1 MDDDPSRTLLSNYFL
16 RRLGLTSDELYWPAT
31 SEDASRNIIA
41 IDATPDVQESWRLRD
56 AVKDILKDNGVVAP
70 TYTTMGEG
78 DRGIEGEVVTIASVV
93 DHLMPNDADIAK
105 LRMLN
110 LDGIRLDTGGKLNL
124 EHAYMAFNAAAYSIL
139 RASCRVKSSKPTVQ
153 EELQQLYEPPV
164 IRAMESIRTSRIQS
178 LNEAAGKSVPSFLKK
193 NNTIPWFHV
202 PLEQKKQP
210 DAVTS
215 VKLAAK
221 QAAAKRA
228 AEQAKAEAEKVNME
242 AKKEEKK
249 APVKRPAPDSE
260 GPVEKKMKL
269 EKSANPKAKT
279 KVNKDGASPKPKLS
293 PVRLSNQPAV
303 SRAILCAAAAMV
315 FQKSTP
321 DYNVKESDSVGAGS
335 GQVRDWEIDPTV
347 MPRTIIEM
355 EVARRAASK
364 KKTHLD
370 ISVETA
376 MDRASAM
383 SKNALHKILGAARRN
398 DRRNAFR
405 LDISRSKLCNSWMR
419 SGTVIVAPG
428 QSLPLVI
435 PNPFMED
442 GKTFTDSE
450 AMDTDEESLTTGPEK
465 RTTEDKEWTQGC
477 LPRLLSVL
485 GTGAGHAIM
494 VDLQW
499 NNRMLRIAELLQ
511 NMTSSSDPVQDSINY
526 GPHLLV
532 TTSQDIHAFVRMF
545 GRLGHDLRI
554 VRNDDNVPG
563 ANAVATL
570 RALTYHGS
578 REKRR
583 SLRKHFGS
591 LAPSPDSPYC
601 FLGGQADS
609 PYHVILTTYTAFA
622 EDYVH
627 FCQIPFQTVILDDG
641 VSWLGYAHADPTTQL
656 GKVWDT
662 ALWSTLDHGAGMA
675 GVSNGLSSPWDFSQ
689 DDGGLDKEKASKS
702 SKPTLAR
709 KDSNPNP
716 QVEKTKRGNLLV
728 GLTARHRILV
738 APIMHT
744 TFHGQL
750 YKAPIS
756 SLMSFVAPNFI
767 DTVRDD
773 WDKSKLLQC
782 DRSTMYL
789 RKLIARSIVV
799 YSGSSSIPSPLD
811 LFQLSVK
818 SLSGEL
824 KSSALPKF
832 SYGSSPEAK
841 TSLQRKDASAW
852 FRPGSA
858 VLQELNDSPLDSII
872 GIIKKFSLGFVCDEI
887 LPSSTLTPSGAN
899 GAVTGPNAYRMG
911 ARCGRQFSNEVSLR
925 QHISACHAPAGTW
938 LCDTCGIDCVTS
950 PFKSHH
956 EKTCLPAGVSFEF
969 FPLYLDCALHRQ
981 YISHITRVERQ
992 NRGIYRKCCS
1002 FGPCK

>member
-1 MDDDPSRTLLSNYFL
+1 M
-16 RRLGLTSDELYWPAT
+16 
-31 SEDASRNIIA
+31 
-41 IDATPDVQESWRLRD
+41 QESWRVRD

-78 DRGIEGEVVTIASVV
+78 GGGIKGEVVTISSVV

-105 LRMLN
+105 LRMLT
-110 LDGIRLDTGGKLNL
+110 LDGVRVDTGGKLNL

-139 RASCRVKSSKPTVQ
+139 RANSRVNSSKQPTVQ

-164 IRAMESIRTSRIQS
+164 IQAMESIRTSRIQS
-178 LNEAAGKSVPSFLKK
+178 LNEAAGKSTPSFLKK

-215 VKLAAK
+215 SVKLAAK
-221 QAAAKRA
+221 QAAANKRA
-228 AEQAKAEAEKVNME
+228 VEQAKAEAEKVKME

-249 APVKRPAPDSE
+249 AVKRPAPE
-260 GPVEKKMKL
+260 NKGTVVKKMKVDNKAENL
-269 EKSANPKAKT
+269 KAKT
-279 KVNKDGASPKPKLS
+279 KVVSKDGASPKPKSS
-293 PVRLSNQPAV
+293 PVRLSKQPAV
-303 SRAILCAAAAMV
+303 SRAILCAAAAVV

-321 DYNVKESDSVGAGS
+321 DYDVKESDSVEVGS
-335 GQVRDWEIDPTV
+335 GKIRDWEIDPTV

-355 EVARRAASK
+355 EVARCAASK

-376 MDRASAM
+376 MARASTM
-383 SKNALHKILGAARRN
+383 GNNALHKILGAARRN

-405 LDISRSKLCNSWMR
+405 LYISRSKLSNGWMR
-419 SGTVIVAPG
+419 SGEVIVAPG
-428 QSLPLVI
+428 HSLPLVI

-442 GKTFTDSE
+442 GKSFTDSE
-450 AMDTDEESLTTGPEK
+450 AMDTDDESLTVGPLR
-465 RTTEDKEWTQGC
+465 RTADDKEWTQGC

-494 VDLQW
+494 VDMQW
-499 NNRMLRIAELLQ
+499 NDRMLRVAELLQ
-511 NMTSSSDPVQDSINY
+511 NMTSASDPMQDIMNY

-532 TTSQDIHAFVRMF
+532 TTSQDIHKFAKMF

-554 VRNDDNVPG
+554 VRNESD
-563 ANAVATL
+563 ASSTNAVATL

-609 PYHVILTTYTAFA
+609 PYHIILTTYSAFA

-627 FCQIPFQTVILDDG
+627 FCQIPFQSVILDDG
-641 VSWLGYAHADPTTQL
+641 VSWLGSAHAEPDTQI
-656 GKVWDT
+656 GKVWNT

-675 GVSNGLSSPWDFSQ
+675 GVSNGLSLPWDFNQ
-689 DDGGLDKEKASKS
+689 DDGGLEKDKASKS

-716 QVEKTKRGNLLV
+716 QVEKTKRGKLLI

-738 APIMHT
+738 APVMHT

-750 YKAPIS
+750 YKAPVS
-756 SLMSFVAPNFI
+756 SLISFVAPNFI

-782 DRSTMYL
+782 DRSMIYL
-789 RKLIARSIVV
+789 KKLIARSIVV
-799 YSGSSSIPSPLD
+799 YTGSSSMPSQQD
-811 LFQLSVK
+811 LFQLAVK
-818 SLSGEL
+818 SLNGEL
-824 KSSALPKF
+824 TSSALPKF
-832 SYGSSPEAK
+832 PHGSSPEAK
-841 TSLQRKDASAW
+841 TSLQRKDAPVW

-858 VLQELNDSPLDSII
+858 VLQELNDSPLNSIL
-872 GIIKKFSLGFVCDEI
+872 GIIKKYSLGFVCDEI
-887 LPSSTLTPSGAN
+887 LPASTLTPSGAN

-911 ARCGRQFSNEVSLR
+911 ARCGRQFSNEASLR
-925 QHISACHAPAGTW
+925 QHILACHAPAGTW
-938 LCDTCGIDCVTS
+938 LCRTCGIDCVTS

-956 EKTCLPAGVSFEF
+956 EKTCLPAGV
-969 FPLYLDCALHRQ
+969 YLNLIVLFVCNAYLTSH
-981 YISHITRVERQ
+981 YI
-992 NRGIYRKCCS
+992 
-1002 FGPCK
+1002 F